1 MNEDKKNKQK
11 KSKKTKKSSK
21 GNYIFFGGVLIL
33 YLILYIFYPGKI
45 IDSIK
50 YSTGILKQ
58 VLPILLFIIL
68 FMWGLKYIP
77 NNLLK
82 KYIGKDSGVKG
93 WIFAAMGGML
103 SHGPIFAWYPLL
115 KEFREKGFSEGQVA
129 VFLYNR
135 AIKLPILPMMIYY
148 FGLEYTIILSLV
160 MILISLL
167 QGFLIN
173 LVMR

>member
-77 NNLLK
+77 NN
-82 KYIGKDSGVKG
+82 
-93 WIFAAMGGML
+93 
-103 SHGPIFAWYPLL
+103 
-115 KEFREKGFSEGQVA
+115 
-129 VFLYNR
+129 
-135 AIKLPILPMMIYY
+135 
-148 FGLEYTIILSLV
+148 
-160 MILISLL
+160 
-167 QGFLIN
+167 
-173 LVMR
+173 